1 MLEFLNKPYPFSND
15 LKYNTKVIIFISLGV
30 LAFIFFLRPVDM
42 DTISV
47 KEITYLL
54 VGSAASTFIILSAN
68 LVFIPGLFP
77 KQFSNKRW
85 NIKREIIWNA
95 WTLVS
100 TTGMYYLFY
109 SVIFDFII
117 IDGFDIARIIF
128 LGLIPVSALIIIN
141 HNRLLRNHLESAR
154 KMNEKL
160 MAGKDKKDELINFE
174 SDYKK
179 NTLMIKA
186 NSVIMIK
193 SADNYIEVFFEK
205 AGEIKRQLIRNS
217 LRRVETLLSDYEFII
232 KCHRSFIVN
241 VHHIKEVQ
249 GSSQGF
255 RVFFEGIEAPAIV
268 SQKYIDD
275 FKKLI

>member
-1 MLEFLNKPYPFSND
+1 MLKFLNKPYPFSND
-15 LKYNTKVIIFISLGV
+15 IKHNTKVIIFISLGV
-30 LAFIFFLRPVDM
+30 LAFIFFLSPVDIEA
-42 DTISV
+42 ISR
-47 KEITYLL
+47 KEIIYLL
-54 VGSAASTFIILSAN
+54 GGSAASTFIILSAN

-100 TTGMYYLFY
+100 ATCMYYLFY
-109 SVIFDFII
+109 SVIFEFII
-117 IDGFDIARIIF
+117 IDGPDIARIIF

-141 HNRLLRNHLESAR
+141 HNRLLRMHLESAR

-160 MAGKDKKDELINFE
+160 MEGKQKNDVLINFE

-179 NTLMIKA
+179 DTLMIKA
-186 NSVIMIK
+186 DSVIMIK

-205 AGEIKRQLIRNS
+205 AGKINRQLIRNS
-217 LRRVETLLSDYEFII
+217 LRKVEALLSDYDFII
-232 KCHRSFIVN
+232 KCHRSYIVN
-241 VHHIKEVQ
+241 IHHIKEVQ
-249 GSSQGF
+249 GNSQGF
-255 RVFFEGIEAPAIV
+255 RVFFEGIMKPALV
-268 SQKYIDD
+268 SQKYVAD